1 MSQRILDSHVHWRDP
16 VTNPYEQLSDQLT
29 DDGEAREGSQAQVYL
44 PNDYFA
50 DADGFNIV
58 GFVHIEAEWCKSDP
72 VGETIWLDTL
82 GPSGATNDL
91 PYAIIGHADLTSD
104 DVESVLQGHTQSK
117 RLRGIRQF
125 LNYLEGRPEYCWAK
139 QDHLKNPLWR
149 SNYGL
154 LSKYNLD
161 FDLMCFAHQML
172 EFAPLA
178 AAHSNMP
185 VHLEHCG
192 MPWDH
197 TPEGRDLWRKGMA
210 AMAELPHVDLKIS
223 GLGNTIEDWNVDN
236 IRQYVLEAIELFG
249 VDRISFASNF
259 PTDKQF
265 SSMATIWDAFFEIT
279 KNFSHDEKDAMFA
292 DNAMRAYRISQ

>member
-16 VTNPYEQLSDQLT
+16 VNNPYEQLSDELAK
-29 DDGEAREGSQAQVYL
+29 DGEVREASPAPVYL
-44 PNDYFA
+44 PKDYFA
-50 DADGFNIV
+50 DADTFNIV
-58 GFVHIEAEWCKSDP
+58 GFVHIEAEWSKLDP
-72 VGETIWLDTL
+72 VGETEWLNTL

-91 PYAIIGHADLTSD
+91 PYVIVGHADLASD
-104 DVESVLQGHTQSK
+104 NVEPIFEGHTRSK
-117 RLRGIRQF
+117 RIRGIRHF

-139 QDHLKNPLWR
+139 EDHLQNPLWR
-149 SNYGL
+149 NNYGL
-154 LSKYNLD
+154 LAKYGLD

-178 AAHSNMP
+178 ASHPTIA

-197 TPEGRDLWRKGMA
+197 TPQGRDLWRKGMA
-210 AMAELPHVDLKIS
+210 AMADLPHVDLKIS
-223 GLGNTIEDWNVDN
+223 GFGNTITNWNVSN

-249 VDRISFASNF
+249 VDRVSFASNF

-265 SSMATIWDAFFEIT
+265 SSMAAIWQAFFEIT
-279 KNFSHDEKDAMFA
+279 KDFSQSEKDAMFA
-292 DNAMRAYRISQ
+292 DNAMRTYRI